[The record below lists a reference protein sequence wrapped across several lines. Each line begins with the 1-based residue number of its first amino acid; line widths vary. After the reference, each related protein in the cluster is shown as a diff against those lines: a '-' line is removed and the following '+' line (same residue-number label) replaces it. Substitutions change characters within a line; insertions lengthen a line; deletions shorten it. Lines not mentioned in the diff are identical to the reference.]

1 MYIIPGILGFFACCL
16 FDLNKVK
23 WQSRILNH
31 FFTIGSL
38 LLVYSTLSALLKSD
52 FKTLIHNFHIEQGL
66 LLVGIL
72 LSGAALIYVLFFALP
87 FESTYMETETLP
99 VVDSGVYAACR
110 HPGFWV
116 FALFYLLLGFFLS
129 NPYVTLEAII
139 YSICNFIYIY
149 IQDRFIFPHYIRGYD
164 EYKKTVPFLIPNRR
178 SFQKAFSRN
187 CCSK

>member
-1 MYIIPGILGFFACCL
+1 MYIIPGILGFLACCL

-23 WQSRILNH
+23 WQSRIFNH

-38 LLVYSTLSALLKSD
+38 LLVYSTVSALLKSD

-66 LLVGIL
+66 LLLGVA

-87 FESTYMETETLP
+87 FESTYMETEHLP
-99 VVDSGVYAACR
+99 VVNSGVYAACR

-116 FALFYLLLGFFLS
+116 FALFYLLLGCFLS
-129 NPYVTLEAII
+129 NTYITLEAIV

-149 IQDRFIFPHYIRGYD
+149 IQDRFIFPLYIRGYE
-164 EYKKTVPFLIPNRR
+164 EYKKTVPFLIPNRH
-178 SFQKAFSRN
+178 SLQKAIARRT
-187 CCSK
+187 CSK